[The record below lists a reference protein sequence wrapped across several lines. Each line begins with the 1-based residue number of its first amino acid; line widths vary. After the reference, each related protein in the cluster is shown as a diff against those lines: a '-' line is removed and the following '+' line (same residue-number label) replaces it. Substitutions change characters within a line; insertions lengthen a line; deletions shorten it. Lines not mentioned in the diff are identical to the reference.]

1 LRTHWQN
8 KSENVLLIL
17 NHTPQEKHQQETYSM
32 TLFMNTELVIPTEA
46 GLHSCQKKRALRARR
61 QMGRWLAMFLHLLDM
76 MM

>member
-1 LRTHWQN
+1 
-8 KSENVLLIL
+8 
-17 NHTPQEKHQQETYSM
+17 M